1 MNSNLLKSKM
11 ILKGAENFVQAIAD
25 LLGISRT
32 TASKKLSGEV
42 SFSDNEMKLI
52 KATYDLTS
60 EDVVKIFLEDPNE
73 TISTS
78 DRIS

>member
-11 ILKGAENFVQAIAD
+11 ILKDVENFVQAITD

-42 SFSDNEMKLI
+42 PFTDNEMKLI
-52 KATYDLTS
+52 KVTYDLTS
-60 EDVVKIFLEDPNE
+60 EEVVKIFLEDPHE
-73 TISTS
+73 AVQTS
-78 DRIS
+78 D

>member
-11 ILKGAENFVQAIAD
+11 VLKGTENFVQAIAD

-32 TASKKLSGEV
+32 TASKKLAGEI

-52 KATYDLTS
+52 KATYDLTA
-60 EDVVKIFLEDPNE
+60 EEVVKIFLEDPDE
-73 TISTS
+73 TVQASN
-78 DRIS
+78 

>member
-11 ILKGAENFVQAIAD
+11 ILKDVENFVQAITD

-42 SFSDNEMKLI
+42 PFTDNEMKLI

-60 EDVVKIFLEDPNE
+60 EEVVKIFLEDPHE
-73 TISTS
+73 TIQAP
-78 DRIS
+78 D

>member
-11 ILKGAENFVQAIAD
+11 VLKGTENFVQAIAD

-32 TASKKLSGEV
+32 TASKKLAGEI

-52 KATYDLTS
+52 KATYDLTA
-60 EDVVKIFLEDPNE
+60 EEVVKVFLEDPDE
-73 TISTS
+73 TIQTS
-78 DRIS
+78 N